1 MKRPGNREPVAIRM
15 KELIEICAALKT
27 LGGQPCALATVI
39 HVDGSAYRR
48 PGARMLMT
56 PEGQAWGMVS
66 GGCLEHDILDH
77 GRRAL
82 QSGRARVVRYDS
94 TSEDDIVFGTGLGC
108 NGVIDVFIEPMTEG
122 FRETFIQGVERCQ
135 KTRRAGAIATMIDGV
150 TRHAFLTDGGWTGNN
165 VLLSLLEDL
174 PPPSEKPVLLSGD
187 AGGDAARVFVQPL
200 LPPIQL
206 VVFGGWLDVIPLIRL
221 ARAIG
226 LKVVVVDSRQRQSSR
241 RHFREADAVL
251 LCSPCEALA
260 QVQFDA
266 RTVAVLMNHNF
277 DRDQEALAALTQV
290 SLPFL
295 GMLGP
300 RRRRQRILDNLR
312 DDGVGIPDGFVR
324 HLHGPVGLDI
334 GAETPEEIALSILA
348 EILAVLN
355 GRDAR
360 PVRDRATP
368 LHVPQPA
375 LAYA

>member
-1 MKRPGNREPVAIRM
+1 M
-15 KELIEICAALKT
+15 KELLEISAALKN
-27 LGGQPCALATVI
+27 LDGQPCALATVI
-39 HVDGSAYRR
+39 QVEGSAYRR

-82 QSGRARVVRYDS
+82 QSGRSRVVRYDS

-108 NGVIDVFIEPMTEG
+108 NGVIDVFIEPVADQL
-122 FRETFIQGVERCQ
+122 RKSLIHAVESCQ
-135 KTRRAGAIATMIDGV
+135 RTRMAGAFATGIDGPAK
-150 TRHAFLTDGGWTGNN
+150 HAFLTGKGWTENAA
-165 VLLSLLEDL
+165 VLPLLEDL
-174 PPPSEKPVLLSGD
+174 PPGNEKAVLISGQI
-187 AGGDAARVFVQPL
+187 GGTAARVFVQPL

-206 VVFGGWLDVIPLIRL
+206 VAFGGWLDVIPLVRL
-221 ARAIG
+221 AREIG
-226 LKVVVVDSRQRQSSR
+226 FKVVVVDSRQRQSSLR
-241 RHFREADAVL
+241 FFREADAVL
-251 LCSPCEALA
+251 LCSPGEALTRIR
-260 QVQFDA
+260 FDQ

-277 DRDQEALAALTQV
+277 ERDQEALAALTQI
-290 SLPFL
+290 STPFL

-300 RRRRQRILDNLR
+300 KRRQQRILDNLR
-312 DDGVGIPDGFVR
+312 SDGVPVSDEFER

-355 GRDAR
+355 ERNAK
-360 PVRDRATP
+360 PVRDRSAP
-368 LHVPQPA
+368 LHPPQPA

>member
-1 MKRPGNREPVAIRM
+1 M
-15 KELIEICAALKT
+15 KELIQICAALKN

-39 HVDGSAYRR
+39 HVEGSAYRR

-82 QSGRARVVRYDS
+82 QSGRSRIVRYDS

-108 NGVIDVFIEPMTEG
+108 NGVIDVFIEPITER
-122 FRETFIQGVERCQ
+122 FRETFIQGVEGCQ
-135 KTRRAGAIATMIDGV
+135 KTRRAGAIATVIDG
-150 TRHAFLTDGGWTGNN
+150 TAQHAFLTDEGWTGDEAP
-165 VLLSLLEDL
+165 LPLLEDF
-174 PPPSEKPVLLSGD
+174 PVGGEKAVLLSGEVGGNA
-187 AGGDAARVFVQPL
+187 AGVFVQPL

-206 VVFGGWLDVIPLIRL
+206 VVFGGWLDVISLVRF
-221 ARAIG
+221 AREIG
-226 LKVVVVDSRQRQSSR
+226 FQVVMVDSRQRQSSR
-241 RHFREADAVL
+241 RFFREADSIL
-251 LCSPCEALA
+251 LCSPGEALA
-260 QVQFDA
+260 RIQFDA

-290 SLPFL
+290 SVPFV

-300 RRRRQRILDNLR
+300 KRRQQKILDNLR
-312 DDGVGIPDGFVR
+312 NQGVAIPDEFAR

-334 GAETPEEIALSILA
+334 GAETPEEIALSIMA

-355 GRDAR
+355 GRNAK